1 VTAQASV
8 TAQARPL
15 VTDWSVGQALVATL
29 PAVVIGT
36 ILLLRGLIDGPTL
49 DGAVFAVI
57 GDAVAHG
64 AIPYRDAFD
73 HKPPG
78 VYLANALAGLALPST
93 GPWFRAWLVSWIS
106 TAGALVGLS
115 ILLTRTGRPWYG
127 IVAASLLA
135 LPLFAADHFVLG
147 GGQTESVG
155 LLFSVAG
162 LGLVVSSRRLAWVAV
177 GGVALGAAVLISVQ
191 FIPALLAGAVVAVTH
206 REGRIARLFAVG
218 IGSAVIPLISVAWI
232 AANGALPQMLDQVI
246 VYNRAYIAENQ
257 QYRDKGLYWAAADI
271 LWLLPAVI
279 ATIVRILSFR
289 RRPLNTLEIGAT
301 AWLLSGVA
309 LLLAQGLIFDH
320 YLTALAPPVVVLA
333 APALATALEG
343 ARRLNHPALA
353 TSILLFVLAAPV
365 ILGLA
370 ITEASAPAAP
380 PSPAV
385 ADRIKQMTGADDPIF
400 VWGNEASLYLDADRP
415 LASRFVYMFPLTAAG
430 YTTPELVAGIVDAWD
445 TRPPRVIVDATRNPG
460 RVGGYPLD
468 PTTDASAPDAVL
480 DPLRRWVL
488 QRYQVVD
495 TVDVWDLYEEKPNT

>member
-1 VTAQASV
+1 VTIQTEQPSEG
-8 TAQARPL
+8 
-15 VTDWSVGQALVATL
+15 WSLGQAILAAL
-29 PAVVIGT
+29 PGAIIGSM
-36 ILLLRGLIDGPTL
+36 LLLRGLVDGPTL

-64 AIPYRDAFD
+64 AVPYRDAWD

-78 VYLANALAGLALPST
+78 IYLANALAGVALPGS
-93 GPWFRAWLVSWIS
+93 GPWFRAWIVSWTS
-106 TAGALVGLS
+106 TIGALLGLS
-115 ILLTRTGRPWYG
+115 ILLTRAGRPWYG

-162 LGLVVSSRRLAWVAV
+162 LGLVASSRRVAWLAL
-177 GGVALGAAVLISVQ
+177 GGVALGAAILISVQ
-191 FIPALLAGAVVAVTH
+191 FIPALLAGLVVAVIA
-206 REGRIARLFAVG
+206 REGRVARLIAVG
-218 IGSAVIPLISVAWI
+218 VGSAVVPLVSLAWI
-232 AANGALPQMLDQVI
+232 GANGALPQMLEQVI
-246 VYNRAYIAENQ
+246 AYNRAYLANNQ
-257 QYRDKGLYWAAADI
+257 QYRDKGLTWAAGDA
-271 LWLLPAVI
+271 LFLFPA
-279 ATIVRILSFR
+279 IVAALARIVSFR
-289 RRPLNTLEIGAT
+289 RAPLNALEIGAT
-301 AWLLSGVA
+301 TWFASGVV

-320 YLTALAPPVVVLA
+320 YLTALGPPLVILA
-333 APALATALEG
+333 APSLAAALEC
-343 ARRLNHPALA
+343 ARRLNHPAVA
-353 TSILLFVLAAPV
+353 TAILIGVLTAPV

-370 ITEASAPAAP
+370 ISEASAPAAP

-385 ADRIKQMTGADDPIF
+385 ATRIRQITGSNDPIF

-415 LASRFVYMFPLTAAG
+415 LGSRFVYMFPLTAAG

-445 TRPPRVIVDATRNPG
+445 TRPPRVIVDATQNPG

-488 QRYQVVD
+488 ERYRVVD
-495 TVDVWDLYEEKPNT
+495 TVDGWDLYEEKPNT